1 MDAGKLDKRIT
12 LKHVTLTQGS
22 TGEMVK
28 AKAEYATVWAQLLEQ
43 RLSEVFASGADQ
55 AAQMRVFRVR
65 RRADVL
71 ETDIVTYKGIDH
83 EVTAIREFER
93 SHLDLI
99 TNRTGNSA

>member
-1 MDAGKLDKRIT
+1 MDAGKLDRRIE
-12 LKHVTLTQGS
+12 LKHVTLTQAPN
-22 TGEMVK
+22 GEMVK
-28 AKAEYATVWAQLLEQ
+28 SKTWFATVWANLMEQ

-55 AAQMRVFRVR
+55 AAQTRVFRIR
-65 RRADVL
+65 RRGDVL
-71 ETDIVTYKGIDH
+71 QTDVVSYKGVDH